1 LTKLIIQIPCFN
13 EETSIAGTLEDIPS
27 TIEGIDEIETLVID
41 DGSEDNTSHVAREM
55 GVDRIIRLPKNTGLA
70 NAFSIG
76 LQVAV
81 EMGADIIVNTDGDHQ
96 YPGKY
101 IADLIAPILSGKA
114 EFVVGDRQVDRV
126 SHFSRWKRFLQK
138 LGSAVVR
145 WASNTDIPDTTSGF
159 RAITS
164 DAASRLVI
172 FSDYTYTLETI
183 IQAGK
188 KGIAITS
195 IPIEVNPIKRR
206 SRLIT
211 SNLSYILKSAATIT
225 RIFLLYEALRV
236 FLTISAFPFVAG
248 MALLLRYGYFYI
260 IGDSQGHIQSLII
273 ASILLILAF
282 QTTLLGLLADLIGKN
297 RRLSEDIQYRLRRKS
312 SDSLDQHRARRFQ

>member
-1 LTKLIIQIPCFN
+1 MTKLIVQIPCFN
-13 EETSIAGTLEDIPS
+13 EESTIEGTLDDIPS
-27 TIEGIDEIETLVID
+27 TIDGIDEIEILVID
-41 DGSEDNTSHVAREM
+41 DGSEDSTAAIAKSR
-55 GVDRIIRLPKNTGLA
+55 GVDRVVRLSKNTGLA

-101 IADLIAPILSGKA
+101 IADLIFPILRGEA

-126 SHFSRWKRFLQK
+126 PHFSRWKRFLQK

-188 KGIAITS
+188 KGISVTS
-195 IPIEVNPIKRR
+195 IPIEVNPIKRQ

-211 SNLSYILKSAATIT
+211 SNLRYILKSATTIT

-248 MALLLRYGYFYI
+248 LALLLRFGYFYI
-260 IGDSQGHIQSLII
+260 IGDGQGHIQSLII
-273 ASILLILAF
+273 ATILLILAL

-297 RRLSEDIQYRLRRKS
+297 RRLSEDILYRLRRK
-312 SDSLDQHRARRFQ
+312 

>member
-1 LTKLIIQIPCFN
+1 LTKLVIQIPCYN
-13 EETSIAGTLEDIPS
+13 EEATIIGTLEDIPS
-27 TIEGIDEIETLVID
+27 EIEGIDKIETLIID
-41 DGSEDNTSHVAREM
+41 DGSEDNTSHIARDM
-55 GVDRIIRLPKNTGLA
+55 GVHRIVRLPKNTGLA
-70 NAFSIG
+70 NAFAVG

-101 IADLIAPILSGKA
+101 IADLVSPILKGEA
-114 EFVVGDRQVDRV
+114 EFVVADRQVDRV
-126 SHFSRWKRFLQK
+126 PHFSYWKRFLQK

-145 WASNTDIPDTTSGF
+145 WASNTDIPDATSGF
-159 RAITS
+159 RALTS

-188 KGIAITS
+188 KGIAVTS
-195 IPIEVNPIKRR
+195 IPIEVNPIKRQ

-211 SNLSYILKSAATIT
+211 SNLSYILKSMTTIT

-236 FLTISAFPFVAG
+236 FLTISALPFIAG
-248 MALLLRYGYFYI
+248 MVLLFRFGYFYI
-260 IGDSQGHIQSLII
+260 IGDGQGHIQSLII
-273 ASILLILAF
+273 AAILLILAF

-297 RRLSEDIQYRLRRKS
+297 RRLSEDIQYRLRRKKI
-312 SDSLDQHRARRFQ
+312 D